1 MATHA
6 ADISLTGA
14 AQDADRGKT
23 AGAGER
29 YLFGPVIDFLCL
41 GGSTLLLFPLVVAIG
56 DSDNYPAMAATMLL
70 IAHLLNHP
78 HFAASYQ
85 IFYRRF
91 RDKALTPQLGRA
103 MQLRY
108 LFAGVAV
115 PAALILVFL
124 YGTVT
129 ADARLLGYCANL
141 MTLAVGWHYVKQ
153 GYGMLMV
160 DAVLKRRYIDND
172 IKKVLL
178 VNCYVAW
185 AASWM
190 GFNAVASKQDLW
202 GLAYYSFAIPP
213 LVIAIATAIAAMTG
227 VAAIL
232 ALGAQWRRR
241 GGLPIN
247 GVIAYFVSIYAWL
260 MFVAINPI
268 WALMVP
274 ALHSLQYL
282 VVVGRFQLNY
292 VSDQLANPDYRP
304 NSPLRRI
311 FGDWSLPHLAVFFV
325 AAGAIGWLGFWGLPG
340 MLDAVVPY
348 DNLAL
353 TPALFLFVFWIF
365 INVHHY
371 FMDSVMW
378 RRENPDTKKYLF
390 S

>member
-6 ADISLTGA
+6 ADIPQMGA
-14 AQDADRGKT
+14 VQGIGRSRPAQAD
-23 AGAGER
+23 ER

-41 GGSTLLLFPLVVAIG
+41 GGSTLLLLPIVLAIG
-56 DSDNYPAMAATMLL
+56 DSDNYPGMASIML
-70 IAHLLNHP
+70 IVAHLLNHP

-85 IFYRRF
+85 IFYRGF
-91 RDKALTPQLGRA
+91 GEKALTPALGRS

-108 LFAGVAV
+108 FVAGVAV
-115 PAALILVFL
+115 PAALVLVFL
-124 YGTVT
+124 YGIVA
-129 ADARLLGYCANL
+129 ADARMLGYCANL
-141 MTLAVGWHYVKQ
+141 MALAVGWHYVKQ

-160 DAVLKRRYIDND
+160 DAVLKRRFIADGT
-172 IKKVLL
+172 KKVLL

-190 GFNAVASKQDLW
+190 GFNAIASKQDLW
-202 GLAYYSFAIPP
+202 GLAYYSFAIPQP
-213 LVIAIATAIAAMTG
+213 VIATATAIAAVTG
-227 VAAIL
+227 GAAIL
-232 ALGAQWRRR
+232 ALGLQWRRS
-241 GGLPIN
+241 GALPVN

-274 ALHSLQYL
+274 ALHSVQYL

-292 VSDQLANPDYRP
+292 ERDHLTDREYKPKSL
-304 NSPLRRI
+304 LRRY
-311 FGDWSLPHLAVFFV
+311 FGEWPLPHVAVFFV

-340 MLDAVVPY
+340 VFDALVPY
-348 DNLAL
+348 DDLAL
-353 TPALFLFVFWIF
+353 TPTLFLFVFWIF

-371 FMDSVMW
+371 FMDNVMW